1 MNLLQVYPSQKISK
15 HKKDR
20 EWKVKCL
27 KYWNGFSFARQSKDL
42 TIEKLFKIAAGI
54 MDVTEYSHI
63 QNPYHLVG
71 EQFQKYPE
79 KLRRYDIISPLF
91 LRALR
96 EFKKRP
102 FEPIVYTKNSNFDNL
117 KQQAEKTLIEESLQR
132 KFINMLVQTG
142 QLQGQEQVE
151 ELSPD
156 IIKDKVLSLKDEETI
171 SGQNILDYILDK
183 DNIYSKHAM
192 EFYHFLCS
200 NRCESY
206 ADVRYDDVIRYTV
219 HPMMLDKYGSNNVK
233 FTEDYEVVRAK
244 FAFTFEEI
252 VDVFQGQDL
261 SEYPDFFEY
270 LESYGRSSTAKR
282 ASEFPNDR
290 LSDYLYNMYG
300 RATNKNTTST
310 YIDVVHTQWT
320 SFRLVHFIPN
330 GEEGFIEVDEDYM
343 GDDIVYSEWKE
354 EIREGYTI
362 ANKYQ
367 IGGDCVEFPRYD
379 TNNPFKA
386 KKNYTGLTFMNDM
399 VQQLAIPEKIYQ
411 YQEAYDVIKFKTQ
424 YTINKNKDKLATIPL
439 SLLRGS
445 SAGASSRD
453 KIDHKW
459 GEDEEA
465 DVKVMMEERKKG
477 KNHPIAETLYFADT
491 TQLLFLD
498 DSAPE
503 AAIAVQMLKQIDL
516 SLGNYIGFLIEYGK
530 SIKAEAEDFFG
541 FNRFVSGDISA
552 KDSATA
558 VQQGLQQS
566 TAIIDLYYD
575 EFEQYQQSDLQRLLD
590 LSKYAYR
597 TGKNLTYIRSNSD
610 VVKLQVPENYSSVNH
625 GIFVKNSNKTKE
637 VLDILKNQANQFLQN
652 GMQHSTFM
660 KMISQSNN
668 YASVIRDV
676 ELAENAFRQQ
686 EQQQA
691 QADRDTN
698 LQIAQMQSEQQD
710 ADRALEKYKIDINAE
725 IAINKIISVAQA
737 STGNDGTIDFEK
749 MRLDLMA
756 GINENQIKMQDIKT
770 KKDIATQNNE
780 TKKYVADKQL
790 AVAKENK
797 PAKKAS

>member
-1 MNLLQVYPSQKISK
+1 MNYLQVYPSQKISK
-15 HKKDR
+15 SKKDR
-20 EWKVKCL
+20 EWKIKCL
-27 KYWNGFSFARQSKDL
+27 KYWNEFSFAKQTKDL
-42 TIEKLFKIAAGI
+42 TVEKLFKIAAGI

-71 EQFQKYPE
+71 EQFKKYPE

-117 KQQAEKTLIEESLQR
+117 KQQTEKALIEESLQR

-142 QLQGQEQVE
+142 QIQGQEEVE

-156 IIKDKVLSLKDEETI
+156 IIKNKVLSLKDEETI

-183 DNIYSKHAM
+183 DNIYNKHTT

-219 HPMMLDKYGSNNVK
+219 HPMLLDKYGSNNVK

-252 VDVFQGQDL
+252 IDVFQGQDL

-270 LESYGRSSTAKR
+270 LESYGRTSTAKR
-282 ASEFPNDR
+282 ASEFPDDR

-300 RATNKNTTST
+300 RASNKNTTST
-310 YIDVVHTQWT
+310 YIDVIHTQWT

-362 ANKYQ
+362 ANKYH

-379 TNNPFKA
+379 ANNPFKA
-386 KKNYTGLTFMNDM
+386 KKNYTGVTFMNDM
-399 VQQLAIPEKIYQ
+399 VQQLAIPEKVYQ
-411 YQEAYDVIKFKTQ
+411 YQEAYDVIKFKIQ

-439 SLLRGS
+439 SLLRGAS
-445 SAGASSRD
+445 GGNSSRD
-453 KIDHKW
+453 RIEHKW

-465 DVKVMMEERKKG
+465 DVKIMMEDQKKG

-503 AAIAVQMLKQIDL
+503 AAVAVQMLKQIDL
-516 SLGNYIGFLIEYGK
+516 SLGNYIAFLMEYAK

-552 KDSATA
+552 RDSATA
-558 VQQGLQQS
+558 VQQGMQQS

-597 TGKNLTYIRSNSD
+597 TGKSLTYIRSNSD
-610 VVKLQVPENYSSVNH
+610 VVKLQVPENYSTISH
-625 GIFVKNSNKTKE
+625 GIFVRNSNKTRE
-637 VLDILKNQANQFLQN
+637 VLDILKNQAGQFLQN
-652 GMQHSTFM
+652 GMNHSVFA

-668 YASVIRDV
+668 YATVIRDI
-676 ELAENAFRQQ
+676 ENAEVEMRER
-686 EQQQA
+686 EQQMA
-691 QADRDTN
+691 QADRENN
-698 LQIAQMQSEQQD
+698 LQIQQMISADAQ
-710 ADRALEKYKIDINAE
+710 ADRELEKYKVDVNAE
-725 IAINKIISVAQA
+725 IAINKIVTTLQGSAVGD
-737 STGNDGTIDFEK
+737 SGIDFEK
-749 MRLDLMA
+749 LRLDLMA
-756 GINENQIKMQDIKT
+756 GIQDGQIKMQDIKT

-797 PAKKAS
+797 PAKKSS